1 MQPKSIFISDG
12 YVLEVTENLIL
23 WNIKIKDK
31 EQLFLSTKEQK
42 WEILNSM
49 QQVEAVKICEI
60 DLNKNRQ

>member
-1 MQPKSIFISDG
+1 MISDG

-23 WNIKIKDK
+23 GNIKIKDK

-60 DLNKNRQ
+60 DLNKNR